1 MGLEVCFAGTVMV
14 VAVLIFIQQALDYL
28 ATVHTLIS
36 RDRDSI
42 IGYSTIC
49 IFFSLLLSLFVLLPL
64 LCLLL
69 FPCFPMSI
77 FSLFSEFNVLGSLDD
92 FLKLAEFTLHACN
105 SVLVGLEKRAEVAS
119 SL

>member
-1 MGLEVCFAGTVMV
+1 MRLEVGLAGTVMV
-14 VAVLIFIQQALDYL
+14 VAVLIFIQQALNYL

-36 RDRDSI
+36 RDCDSV

-49 IFFSLLLSLFVLLPL
+49 IFSSLLLSLFVLLPL

-69 FPCFPMSI
+69 FPCLPMSI

-92 FLKLAEFTLHACN
+92 FLKLAELTLHARN
-105 SVLVGLEKRAEVAS
+105 SVLVGLEKHAEVAS